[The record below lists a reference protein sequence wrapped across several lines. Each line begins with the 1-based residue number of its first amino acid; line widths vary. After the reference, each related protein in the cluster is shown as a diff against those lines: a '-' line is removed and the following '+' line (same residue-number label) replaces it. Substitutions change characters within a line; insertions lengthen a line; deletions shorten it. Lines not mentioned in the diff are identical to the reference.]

1 MSTARLS
8 LVPDHDSGR
17 ARKSVRLPI
26 VLAARGSGAWPSRA
40 TTVRRDQSAR
50 GECLGALKVRRTGP
64 TLIQTRTG
72 RLRRRLRRRV
82 TNKDGPPRGGGPS
95 LGRAGWLSRRP
106 PGLVRSWF
114 RGESDARRAL
124 DGLVPELGVVCDF
137 VPVDE
142 PVAAVADGARGQ
154 QRALVAHALLPRFVR
169 ATALPEEAAVGRAEV
184 ARIDAPLCG
193 AGVRVLPHAATR
205 DHDVELVALDV
216 ASRVRDLHDHVL
228 ASDRSRAGIVGVVLP
243 LTRELDVIALAAGRV
258 GHGDVT
264 VGHVVRDGAGGL
276 VVAGVGVSLLVLL
289 AAGARRRSAH
299 GRDAVGGACSGVPVV
314 GPGTVGFA
322 AVPIAA
328 RPPLGTTV
336 QVRQVRGAA

>member
-1 MSTARLS
+1 
-8 LVPDHDSGR
+8 
-17 ARKSVRLPI
+17 
-26 VLAARGSGAWPSRA
+26 
-40 TTVRRDQSAR
+40 
-50 GECLGALKVRRTGP
+50 
-64 TLIQTRTG
+64 
-72 RLRRRLRRRV
+72 
-82 TNKDGPPRGGGPS
+82 
-95 LGRAGWLSRRP
+95 
-106 PGLVRSWF
+106 
-114 RGESDARRAL
+114 
-124 DGLVPELGVVCDF
+124 
-137 VPVDE
+137 
-142 PVAAVADGARGQ
+142 
-154 QRALVAHALLPRFVR
+154 
-169 ATALPEEAAVGRAEV
+169 VGRAEV

-336 QVRQVRGAA
+336 QVRQVRGAATRAGSAAGVRAAARVGGAAGARASPGAGAAARSIGGHELWTIVRAET